1 MTVAKEQFTSVQT
14 LCFVSIM
21 KKADTSRDHRSCR
34 EDFYKSNY
42 IKENE
47 YKRSI
52 AEKVVTV
59 EASR

>member
-1 MTVAKEQFTSVQT
+1 
-14 LCFVSIM
+14 M